1 MLLEIREIVAD
12 FQVVIGKFQ
21 CRRDVAE
28 WEKLGVPFRS
38 HIYVPETHS
47 LTSMPFHERED
58 ETHVLKVCVAEPC
71 FLVDAYNFIVHIVF
85 YSE

>member
-1 MLLEIREIVAD
+1 MEKLRSILSQLQYRH
-12 FQVVIGKFQ
+12 
-21 CRRDVAE
+21 DVAE
-28 WEKLGVPFRS
+28 WEKFDVPFRS
-38 HIYVPETHS
+38 HIYVPETHP

-58 ETHVLKVCVAEPC
+58 ETHVFKVCVAEPC